1 MNRETLEIVY
11 NFGSLTVFCFAK
23 TAVPEISWIKD
34 LASSLNAKKPS
45 LILDGSSIFKFEQSF
60 KEYSFSTP
68 NKNKETLFLNLEPSF
83 DFSSEKKLRSF
94 LGNLITI
101 QAEYPEIILLLSDT
115 NFSKFEKLFPHCNT
129 FCFFAPTKEAST
141 ILETTSFEYA
151 PLFNDKT
158 IWILPRTNEYSPQI
172 AATLISNTRK
182 IQILEKNTISGTR
195 KYFLKFFPFLFI
207 LICLAG
213 FFLPKPIHGLNSSV
227 RDMQH
232 DRKQLSQIPFFEYQF
247 NGKESLQRISRYAIG
262 KFHATVSTPN
272 MIEKYIVETLEKNEF
287 DKELS
292 KKDGVFYPS
301 EGTVLRFF
309 PSDSIPF
316 PTKVQKDAWNF
327 FTGIMSDSIAY
338 LTEFY
343 NDNASNK
350 MRMHNGIDVASSKGA
365 RILAP
370 FAAKAWTFEDERGG
384 TILGLVNKNSVILF
398 MHCDQLLYLNGQNV
412 MAGDPIATVGMTGH
426 TTGPHA
432 HIVTGIVSHK
442 GEKMLGGIR
451 YRVINP
457 VEWYEKQKKETNLR
471 K

>member
-207 LICLAG
+207 LI
-213 FFLPKPIHGLNSSV
+213 
-227 RDMQH
+227 
-232 DRKQLSQIPFFEYQF
+232 
-247 NGKESLQRISRYAIG
+247 
-262 KFHATVSTPN
+262 
-272 MIEKYIVETLEKNEF
+272 
-287 DKELS
+287 
-292 KKDGVFYPS
+292 
-301 EGTVLRFF
+301 
-309 PSDSIPF
+309 
-316 PTKVQKDAWNF
+316 
-327 FTGIMSDSIAY
+327 
-338 LTEFY
+338 
-343 NDNASNK
+343 
-350 MRMHNGIDVASSKGA
+350 
-365 RILAP
+365 
-370 FAAKAWTFEDERGG
+370 
-384 TILGLVNKNSVILF
+384 
-398 MHCDQLLYLNGQNV
+398 
-412 MAGDPIATVGMTGH
+412 
-426 TTGPHA
+426 
-432 HIVTGIVSHK
+432 
-442 GEKMLGGIR
+442 
-451 YRVINP
+451 
-457 VEWYEKQKKETNLR
+457 
-471 K
+471 